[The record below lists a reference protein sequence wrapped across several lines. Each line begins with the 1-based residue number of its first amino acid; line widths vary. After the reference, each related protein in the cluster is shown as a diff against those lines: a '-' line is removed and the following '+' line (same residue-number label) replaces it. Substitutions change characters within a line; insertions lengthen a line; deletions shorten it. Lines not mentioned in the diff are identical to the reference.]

1 MKDIE
6 EQTLNFLGYV
16 LLGLIVICPT
26 LKIALVDEEMY
37 KVCAILLFLIGG
49 MCLIYAPFAVMC
61 CKIESF
67 FINKELDEYNQL
79 KMTVRKNADLYNE
92 QLDKCIEMKE
102 LYDSQYAGNSDEES
116 LQFYYK
122 MVTITA
128 AVINCKD
135 LIEEAIEE
143 MNKCQKL
150 VSDKIEDLETR
161 YSGFA
166 VIDKNY
172 KEKE

>member
-1 MKDIE
+1 MRDIE
-6 EQTLNFLGYV
+6 EQILNLLGYI

-26 LKIALVDEEMY
+26 LRLALVDEEMY
-37 KVCAILLFLIGG
+37 KVCAIMLFLIGG
-49 MCLIYAPFAVMC
+49 MCLIFAPFAVMC
-61 CKIESF
+61 CRIESV

-79 KMTVRKNADLYNE
+79 KTSVQKNADLYNE

-102 LYDSQYAGNSDEES
+102 LYDSQYAGKSDDES

-135 LIEEAIEE
+135 IIEETIEE
-143 MNKCQKL
+143 MNKCQKD
-150 VSDKIEDLETR
+150 VSDKIEDLENR

-172 KEKE
+172 REKE